1 MQLLTSPSRSPPPN
15 LAAECP
21 LEPATPAATLG
32 CPFAQYLTYAAA
44 RNKANMDMNVERWG
58 ESMVHTFEEAWGK
71 KDHAR
76 EQKTWG
82 GLGQTKSLMAE
93 LPSVEQ

>member
-1 MQLLTSPSRSPPPN
+1 
-15 LAAECP
+15 
-21 LEPATPAATLG
+21 
-32 CPFAQYLTYAAA
+32 
-44 RNKANMDMNVERWG
+44 MDMNVERWG
-58 ESMVHTFEEAWGK
+58 ESMVHTFEEAWAE